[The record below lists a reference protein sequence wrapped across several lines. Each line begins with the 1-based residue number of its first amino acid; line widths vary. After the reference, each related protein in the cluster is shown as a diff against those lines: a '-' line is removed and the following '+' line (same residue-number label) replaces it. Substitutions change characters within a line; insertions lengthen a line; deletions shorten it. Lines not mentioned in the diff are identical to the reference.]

1 MNILIIGHDGYI
13 GSRLINYLNCQ
24 LENVNIVGCDL
35 QRGENFRDLTK
46 EYLSTFDVVI
56 LLAAHSSVKSCV
68 NNFDSLNNNV
78 TYFIEFTKKLNCT
91 QKFIYMSS
99 SSVYGSCH
107 DKEAYETNVLEEP
120 HNEYDFSKRVID
132 EYILQSNLNYYG
144 LRLGTVSGWSPKMR
158 QELIVNSMVN
168 SAKTQSEIRIYNPKL
183 YRPVLYIL
191 DLCRAIHAIIM
202 DNDCHKS
209 GIYNLASFNNSI
221 ENIGISISNCLQV
234 PYFIYETD
242 ENFKTSYS
250 FSISSEKFKS
260 NFNFNFIGDVSTIVN
275 ELYNNITVF
284 EKKVCRICD
293 KSVTPLLDFG
303 EQPLANE
310 YHKCNSTLTTYPLK
324 LMLCENCYHTQL
336 SHVVKPEILYNNYQ
350 YVSGTSN
357 TLTRYFKWL
366 ANKIDNEVAQTR
378 DKTILEIA
386 CNDGTQLD
394 IFKDMNWQT
403 FGVDPASNI
412 VENITRHKV
421 YNDFFSTKFA
431 SLFRREHPDIKLNCI
446 VAQNV
451 LAHLD
456 NVMDFMS
463 ACNYLM
469 DDDTLLYIQT
479 SQCNM
484 YKNNEFDTIYHEH
497 HSFFSV
503 NSMTTLVEKS
513 GLYLKRVEKTD
524 IHGTSFLFTISKIRL
539 TDEEQQELIDELAHE
554 NTVGLHNIEF
564 YKQYATRVKELCT
577 KLLSH
582 LESHREQGYKII
594 GYGAAAKGNTLLNYL
609 KFKLDYIVDD
619 SELKWNL
626 YTPGMNIPI
635 YSPQMLKNDENNKIL
650 LVPLAWNFFDEIQSK
665 VIHILGNKPDL
676 IFIRYFPDIEIKA
689 MKQPVT
695 VISHFYNEAYL
706 LPFWLA
712 HHKDMFTHGIMID
725 YQSTDNSVDIIKSIA
740 PNWTIITSRNT
751 EFDSKLC
758 DQEVMDIEKTISG
771 WKIALNTTEFLCCD
785 IQSLI
790 AQTDKSIQSM
800 TITCYPMF
808 ESFQH
813 EMNKPLD
820 NTKSLVEQRTHGIKD
835 KSRSTR
841 TLHRAPCGN
850 YCQGRHY
857 NRVSP
862 AIVAP
867 QNQAI
872 ILWYGYSPFN
882 NEIIQR
888 KLQIQ
893 TRMSHHD
900 KIHNLG
906 IEHRVTKSD
915 LINQFNNAQSE
926 LIDFS
931 QDDVLCNHF
940 K

>member
-1 MNILIIGHDGYI
+1 
-13 GSRLINYLNCQ
+13 
-24 LENVNIVGCDL
+24 
-35 QRGENFRDLTK
+35 
-46 EYLSTFDVVI
+46 
-56 LLAAHSSVKSCV
+56 
-68 NNFDSLNNNV
+68 
-78 TYFIEFTKKLNCT
+78 
-91 QKFIYMSS
+91 MSS

-107 DKEAYETNVLEEP
+107 DNEAHEIDNLEQP
-120 HNEYDFSKRVID
+120 HNEYDFSKRIID
-132 EYILQSNLNYYG
+132 EYMLQSNLNYYG
-144 LRLGTVSGWSPKMR
+144 LRLGTVSGWSPKLR
-158 QELIVNSMVN
+158 QELIINSMVN
-168 SAKTQSEIRIYNPKL
+168 SAKTQSEIRIYNPTL
-183 YRPVLYIL
+183 YRPILYIL
-191 DLCRAIHAIIM
+191 DLCRAIHAIII
-202 DNDCHKS
+202 DSDCHKS
-209 GIYNLASFNNSI
+209 GIYNLASFNDSI
-221 ENIGISISNCLQV
+221 QNLGVNISNYLQV
-234 PYFIYETD
+234 PFFIYDTD
-242 ENFKTSYS
+242 DNFKTSYS

-260 NFNFNFIGDVSTIVN
+260 NFNFDFIGTISTMVN

-284 EKKVCRICD
+284 EKKICRICD
-293 KSVTPLLDFG
+293 KNVTPLLDFG

-324 LMLCENCYHTQL
+324 LMLCENCFHTQL

-357 TLTRYFKWL
+357 TLTCYFKWL
-366 ANKIDNEVAQTR
+366 ATKIDNEVVQTR
-378 DKTILEIA
+378 NKTILEIA

-412 VENITRHKV
+412 VENI
-421 YNDFFSTKFA
+421 NDFFNTKFA
-431 SLFRREHPDIKLNCI
+431 SIFRRKHPDLKLNCI

-456 NVMDFMS
+456 NVLDFMS

-497 HSFFSV
+497 HSFFSI

-513 GLYLKRVEKTD
+513 GLYLKRVDKTN
-524 IHGTSFLFTISKIRL
+524 IHGTSFLFTISKIRPS
-539 TDEEQQELIDELAHE
+539 DDEQQLLVDELVEE
-554 NTVGLHNIEF
+554 NIVGLHNLEF
-564 YKQYATRVKELCT
+564 YKQYAIRVKELCT

-582 LESHREQGYKII
+582 LESHRKQGYKII

-665 VIHILGNKPDL
+665 VIQILGNKPDL
-676 IFIRYFPDIEIKA
+676 IFIRYFPDIELKT
-689 MKQPVT
+689 MKQPIT
-695 VISHFYNEAYL
+695 VISHFYNESYL

-725 YQSTDNSVDIIKSIA
+725 YQSTDNSVDIIKSIV
-740 PNWTIITSRNT
+740 PNWTVITSCNT
-751 EFDSKLC
+751 EFDSKMC
-758 DQEVMDIEKTISG
+758 DKEVMDIEETLSG

-785 IQSLI
+785 IQSI
-790 AQTDKSIQSM
+790 ITQTDKSTQSI

-808 ESFQH
+808 ESYQH

-820 NTKSLVEQRTHGIKD
+820 NTKSLVKQRTFGIKD

-841 TLHRAPCGN
+841 TIHRASRGN

-857 NRVSP
+857 NRISP
-862 AIVAP
+862 AIIAP
-867 QNQAI
+867 QNKAI
-872 ILWYGYSPFN
+872 ILWYGFSPFN
-882 NEIIQR
+882 DEIIKR

-893 TRMSHHD
+893 TRMSNGD
-900 KIHNLG
+900 KINNMGL
-906 IEHRVTKSD
+906 EHRVTKSD
-915 LINQFNNAQSE
+915 LINQFNNAQSK

-931 QDDVLCNHF
+931 QDDVLGIHF